1 MKNTSKLNQKKANA
15 YLFKNLKAFLLGF
28 ILVFLIAQVA
38 TALNIYSLTFLQE
51 LLDEGLG
58 KADPDKIKTLTPVI
72 VRLWIIYG
80 FVLYFAK
87 YMSAWFGGNVSKK
100 LRITIFKKLLKI
112 PDYWFQTKGR
122 HGDMLTRMSA
132 DINKVSDF
140 FTLKISDLL
149 IIPMR
154 ILLSTIVLFLVA
166 PKLTATLLI
175 TVPIL
180 AKVFKVGIGKIN
192 YHAGQ
197 MQFRLS
203 ELTEMTREAIEGI
216 KLVHLFRVQDSLEK
230 RFELKASELFKAHLK
245 SFGSRVWLIPTVHLA
260 NGLIFGLILW
270 LASLEMQNGGFL
282 AISIESEYLS
292 EYLSFSVGSI
302 GGITVYFAILVTGVL
317 GPSKMLGPILSHVAE
332 VQISASRLL
341 EIEEL
346 DEIKDDGKIEVS
358 KNDCKGEILIK
369 NLNFKYDGN
378 DKGVKDIN
386 LSISPGQKICITG
399 PSGAGKSTLF
409 SLLIRLREIDKGEI
423 QIDGNNIQDIK
434 MNSLRKIIGY
444 VPQEPY
450 LFSTT
455 IKENISIGSQK
466 FSEEEIVKASK
477 SANAH
482 KFIEELEKGY
492 GTVVGTAGSTL
503 SGGQRQRIALARA
516 YLLNT
521 PILLLDEPSSHL
533 DIENVQKIET
543 VIREL
548 SKNKT
553 VIEITHNKEKL
564 LNSDYVILMDGG
576 EIIES
581 GLPKELIGKNGA
593 FSKIAKE

>member
-1 MKNTSKLNQKKANA
+1 MKNTGKLNQKKANA
-15 YLFKNLKAFLLGF
+15 YLFKNLKAFLFGF

-58 KADPDKIKTLTPVI
+58 KANPDKIKTLTPVI

-80 FVLYFAK
+80 FVLYLAK

-100 LRITIFKKLLKI
+100 LRITIFEKLLKI

-140 FTLKISDLL
+140 FTLRISDLL
-149 IIPMR
+149 IIPMK
-154 ILLSTIVLFLVA
+154 IILSTIVLFLVA

-180 AKVFKVGIGKIN
+180 AKVFKIGIGKIN
-192 YHAGQ
+192 YHAGR
-197 MQFRLS
+197 MQFKLS
-203 ELTEMTREAIEGI
+203 ELTEMTRETIEGI
-216 KLVHLFRVQDSLEK
+216 KLIHLFRVQKSLEK
-230 RFELKASELFKAHLK
+230 RFELKADELFKTHLK
-245 SFGSRVWLIPTVHLA
+245 SFASRIWLVPTVHLA

-282 AISIESEYLS
+282 TIYIESEYLS
-292 EYLSFSVGSI
+292 FNVGSI

-317 GPSKMLGPILSHVAE
+317 GPSKLLGPILSHVAE

-341 EIEEL
+341 EIENL
-346 DEIKDDGKIEVS
+346 DEIKDNGKIQIS

-369 NLNFKYDGN
+369 NLNFKYDKN
-378 DKGVKDIN
+378 NKGVKNIN

-423 QIDGNNIQDIK
+423 LLDGKNIQSIK
-434 MNSLRKIIGY
+434 MDSLRRLIGY

-455 IKENISIGSQK
+455 IKENISIGSDK
-466 FSEEEIVKASK
+466 FSEEEIVEASK
-477 SANAH
+477 NANAH
-482 KFIEELEKGY
+482 KFIKELENGY
-492 GTVVGTAGSTL
+492 KTVVGTAGSTL

-516 YLLNT
+516 YLLNS

-533 DIENVQKIET
+533 DSANIKKIES
-543 VIREL
+543 VIKKL

-564 LNSDYVILMDGG
+564 LNSDYVIMMDDGA
-576 EIIES
+576 IVES
-581 GLPKELIGKNGA
+581 GLPKELSKKNGA
-593 FSKIAKE
+593 FAKIIKK